1 MATVKKKTPIR
12 PFYFFCVYLHLVW
25 NARSMCHK
33 RHKAIIFS
41 LMLAL
46 TTALSAPAVA
56 QTGLYVPAKGP
67 VRNMQKA
74 LHNPEVFYLL
84 LCYDGSA
91 PTYSVSDLDL
101 LDSAYRI
108 AFDIDNPMFY
118 TIGIEAYA
126 GSNEDLGR
134 ERVDGVYRYFAMRG
148 EGKFPVRTAHNR
160 IHCSCMGDTVETLRF
175 EVPVTTAVYDVAEL
189 PESRRTLNKSIALE
203 NCVLIT
209 FRNDPDECVGAARG
223 CYVPQEDS
231 IVRGYYA
238 SIMMARGSVRAVDN
252 TKDTCPSDLSIT
264 IDDHLDYRKVVEQ
277 YSLIPHRKQLLV
289 QAGYIIIKSNWAQEM
304 DSCTEA
310 QKDSIF
316 IRIPATEEQIA
327 AKLKFFAKV
336 KGTRG
341 VEYKQLP
348 TRKSPGRGELMLQ
361 APINVTQFDTI
372 YVGKRIQEKELG
384 KYFYAVDG
392 PTEAAAFKVAGRYWV
407 AYSVGKGGQYELKK
421 PLRELF
427 RIIPDQEEEELPEG
441 KKEKNISPEEIIE
454 D

>member
-1 MATVKKKTPIR
+1 MSRIQHKT
-12 PFYFFCVYLHLVW
+12 
-25 NARSMCHK
+25 
-33 RHKAIIFS
+33 IILS
-41 LMLAL
+41 ILLLL
-46 TTALSAPAVA
+46 TAFVSVPAAA

-84 LCYDGSA
+84 LCYDGTSA
-91 PTYSVSDLDL
+91 TYAVSDLDL
-101 LDSAYRI
+101 LDSAYNI
-108 AFDIDNPMFY
+108 AFAIDNPMFY
-118 TIGIEAYA
+118 TMSIEAY
-126 GSNEDLGR
+126 GNGNEMLGR
-134 ERVDGVYRYFAMRG
+134 ERVDAVLRYFTMRG
-148 EGKFPVRTAHNR
+148 GLPYPVRVAHNK

-175 EVPVTTAVYDVAEL
+175 EVPVATAVYNAAEL

-203 NCVLIT
+203 NCVLVT

-252 TKDTCPSDLSIT
+252 TKDTCPSNLEIT
-264 IDDHLDYRKVVEQ
+264 IEDHLDYRRVVEQ
-277 YSLIPHRKQLLV
+277 YKMIPHRKQLLA
-289 QAGYIIIKSNWAQEM
+289 QAGYIVIKSNWAQAM
-304 DSCTEA
+304 DSCLEP

-336 KGTRG
+336 KGNRG

-348 TRKSPGRGELMLQ
+348 TRKSPGRAELMLQ
-361 APINVTQFDTI
+361 APINVKQFDTI

-384 KYFYAVDG
+384 KYFYPVDG
-392 PTEAAAFKVAGRYWV
+392 PTEAAAFKVAGHYWV
-407 AYSVGKGGQYELKK
+407 AYSVGKGGEYLLKK
-421 PLRELF
+421 PLKALF
-427 RIIPDQEEEELPEG
+427 RIIPDQEEEEMPAE
-441 KKEKNISPEEIIE
+441 KKDNKINPEEII

>member
-1 MATVKKKTPIR
+1 MLRFVHKWLRNSIVA
-12 PFYFFCVYLHLVW
+12 LVI
-25 NARSMCHK
+25 AVV
-33 RHKAIIFS
+33 A
-41 LMLAL
+41 A
-46 TTALSAPAVA
+46 AAPPCAVA

-84 LCYDGSA
+84 LCYDSTA
-91 PTYSVSDLDL
+91 QTYSVSDLDL
-101 LDSAYRI
+101 LDSAYRV
-108 AFDIDNPMFY
+108 AFDIDNPMYY
-118 TIGIEAYA
+118 TMAVESYGDGNEA
-126 GSNEDLGR
+126 LGK
-134 ERVDGVYRYFAMRG
+134 ERVDAVYRYFAMRG
-148 EGKFPVRTAHNR
+148 GQAFPVRVAHNQ
-160 IHCSCMGDTVETLRF
+160 IHCSCKGDTVETLRF
-175 EVPVTTAVYDVAEL
+175 EVPVTTAVYNAVEL
-189 PESRRTLNKSIALE
+189 PESRRTLNKSIPLQ

-209 FRNDPDECVGAARG
+209 FRNDPDECVGTARG

-238 SIMMARGSVRAVDN
+238 SLSLAKGSVRAVDN
-252 TKDTCPSDLSIT
+252 TKDTCPSGLEIT

-277 YSLIPHRKQLLV
+277 YRLVPHRKQLIV
-289 QAGYIIIKSNWAQEM
+289 HSGYVIVKSNWAAEM
-304 DSCTEA
+304 DSCTQP

-316 IRIPATEEQIA
+316 VRIPVTEEQLA

-348 TRKSPGRGELMLQ
+348 TRKSPGRAELMLQ

-372 YVGKRIQEKELG
+372 YVGKRIQENELG
-384 KYFYAVDG
+384 KYFYPVDG

-407 AYSVGKGGQYELKK
+407 AYSVAKGGAYELKK
-421 PLRELF
+421 PFRAMF
-427 RIIPDQEEEELPEG
+427 RIVPDQEEDEEPVAKDA
-441 KKEKNISPEEIIE
+441 KKINPDEII

>member
-1 MATVKKKTPIR
+1 
-12 PFYFFCVYLHLVW
+12 
-25 NARSMCHK
+25 MCHK
-33 RHKAIIFS
+33 RYKAIIFS

-46 TTALSAPAVA
+46 ATALAAPAVA

-148 EGKFPVRTAHNR
+148 EGKFPVRVVHNR

-175 EVPVTTAVYDVAEL
+175 EVPVTTAIYDVAEL

>member
-1 MATVKKKTPIR
+1 
-12 PFYFFCVYLHLVW
+12 
-25 NARSMCHK
+25 MCHK
-33 RHKAIIFS
+33 RYKAIIFS
-41 LMLAL
+41 LMLAFA
-46 TTALSAPAVA
+46 TALAAPAVA

-108 AFDIDNPMFY
+108 AFNIDNPMFY

-327 AKLKFFAKV
+327 TKLKFFAKV